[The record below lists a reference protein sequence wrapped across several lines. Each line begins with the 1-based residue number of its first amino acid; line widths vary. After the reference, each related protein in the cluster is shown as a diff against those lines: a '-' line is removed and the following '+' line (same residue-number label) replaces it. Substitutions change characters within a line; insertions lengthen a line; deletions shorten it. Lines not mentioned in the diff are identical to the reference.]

1 MRKEVLLREAYER
14 FTRTKHESPDH
25 YNIQRGM
32 LKLFGIGEWKDKIHS
47 WPQDIMVH
55 DLHTGMINELAEHR
69 TAEGLKPASVNA
81 ELRNLR
87 RVYNYAVNTMRARY
101 PDDPLKFKMMKTRE
115 KTRFLAIAE
124 EQRIID
130 FLSQRK
136 GRTAEL
142 ANDLYIFLVDTGVRI
157 SECLGVRR
165 KDIDLDDG
173 CILVWREKTQ
183 EPGMPAMTP
192 RVREVVMRRLGEGQ
206 GPEDFLFQRTNRAIK
221 FLRKTLDYLCNTDPV
236 AVKRH
241 GTVTIH
247 TLRHT
252 FASRLVLNEVSI
264 YTVAT
269 LLGHTSTQMTRRYS
283 HLEART
289 KAKEAAEILSGLSSG
304 NATSSNRM

>member
-1 MRKEVLLREAYER
+1 MRKDVRLREAYER
-14 FTRTKHESPDH
+14 FARTKLESSDH

-32 LKLFGIGEWKDKIHS
+32 MKLFGIGEWKGKVHS
-47 WPQDIMVH
+47 WPQEMMVH
-55 DLHTGMINELAEHR
+55 ELHSGMVVELGEHR

-87 RVYNYAVNTMRARY
+87 RVYNYALNTMRSKF
-101 PDDPLKFKMMKTRE
+101 PEEPVKFKLLKAKE
-115 KTRFLAIAE
+115 KTRFLSVSE
-124 EQRIID
+124 EERVLAY
-130 FLSQRK
+130 LSSRK
-136 GRTAEL
+136 GRTIEL
-142 ANDLYIFLVDTGVRI
+142 AHDLYIFLVDTGVRI
-157 SECLGVRR
+157 SEALGVRR

-173 CILVWREKTQ
+173 TILVWRDKTE

-192 RVREVVMRRLGEGQ
+192 RVREVVMRRLDEGQ
-206 GPEDFLFQRTNRAIK
+206 GPEDPLFQRTNRAIK

-236 AVKRH
+236 SLRRH
-241 GTVTIH
+241 GKVTIH

-304 NATSSNRM
+304 NATRSNRI